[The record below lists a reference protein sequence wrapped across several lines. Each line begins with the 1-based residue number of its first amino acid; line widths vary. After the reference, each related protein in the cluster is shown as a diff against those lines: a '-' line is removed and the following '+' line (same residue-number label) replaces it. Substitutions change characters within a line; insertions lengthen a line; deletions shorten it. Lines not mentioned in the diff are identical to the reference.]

1 MKSPI
6 APSFS
11 RSGGSSTL
19 AVRITCGDPLW
30 GARGLKMDRAIP
42 EASYTS
48 REPGPELLPSLGIAS
63 PLDQSSARCL
73 GPRQTGWKA
82 GTAGISRWV
91 ALQLLRP
98 QRVCNQQSCGIW
110 DLSPPLAPGR
120 SAVLR
125 MLLAAH
131 RWQWAF
137 TVRQRDPK
145 FTSEPGVCGHPP
157 DSPVW
162 GARVWLS
169 GSSSAEGCASHSSLK
184 CCNIICVTVA

>member
-1 MKSPI
+1 MRFPI
-6 APSFS
+6 PPSFS
-11 RSGGSSTL
+11 RSGGRSTQ
-19 AVRITCGDPLW
+19 AVRITSGDPLW
-30 GARGLKMDRAIP
+30 GARGLKMDRAIT

-73 GPRQTGWKA
+73 GPRRTGWSA

-110 DLSPPLAPGR
+110 DLFPALAPGR

-137 TVRQRDPK
+137 TISQREPKLLLSLLVFVGIPLTALLEVLRSGFQGAPRQR
-145 FTSEPGVCGHPP
+145 TVLL
-157 DSPVW
+157 SP
-162 GARVWLS
+162 L
-169 GSSSAEGCASHSSLK
+169 
-184 CCNIICVTVA
+184 CNVVI